1 MSFDTTTISAIA
13 DAVRAKKPLVHCIT
27 NYVTVND
34 CANALLAVGAS
45 PVMADDIGEV
55 EDIVN
60 IANALVIN
68 IGTLNTRTIRSM
80 ALAGKA
86 AVSRRIP
93 IILDP
98 VGAGASRLRTET
110 ARDLVAKIPFTVIRG
125 NISEIES
132 LSGGT
137 GKTRGVDAAE
147 ADGRNDPVSTALA
160 AARALSGMTGA
171 VVAVTG
177 AVDVVAKEGV
187 YFTISNGHPLMPR
200 ITGTGCM
207 LSAILGGFCA
217 VASPFDATVAACAAM
232 GLAGELSAKVASDR
246 GTGSFRSALIDSL
259 SLMDSRVLAGGMRI
273 ERFAR

>member
-1 MSFDTTTISAIA
+1 MSFDSTAVSAIA

-68 IGTLNTRTIRSM
+68 IGTLNARTIRSM
-80 ALAGKA
+80 ELAGKA
-86 AVSRRIP
+86 AISRGIP
-93 IILDP
+93 VILDP

-110 ARDLVAKIPFTVIRG
+110 ARELVAKIPFTVIRG

-132 LSGGT
+132 LSGGA
-137 GKTRGVDAAE
+137 GKTRGVDAADAE
-147 ADGRNDPVSTALA
+147 WRDDPVLAALT
-160 AARALSGMTGA
+160 AARALSRMTGSI
-171 VVAVTG
+171 VAVTG
-177 AVDVVAKEGV
+177 AVDVVAKEGA

-207 LSAILGGFCA
+207 LSAMLGGFCA
-217 VASPFDATVAACAAM
+217 SESPFEATAAACAAM
-232 GLAGELSAKVASDR
+232 GLAGEHAAKEACDR
-246 GTGSFRSALIDSL
+246 GTGSFRSAIIDSL